1 MDKVKTIITRAV
13 YGVAEKEC
21 RQTLSLDTYDSQ
33 MDEEPQSILGC
44 VVQDLHLNEPVL
56 ETKGRGEMTVGVRGT
71 YALHVWYQMGEDTRI
86 FKETVEFSQHIVVPG
101 QDECPY
107 SNEEIRAWLL
117 GEPRCVESS
126 VRTEGESTSVYLD
139 VVYCIHVEV
148 VGEAAISVRVYE
160 EDRA

>member
-1 MDKVKTIITRAV
+1 MDKIKTIITRAV

-21 RQTLSLDTYDSQ
+21 RQTLSLDTYDDQ
-33 MDEEPQSILGC
+33 VDEGPQDILGC
-44 VVQDLHLNEPVL
+44 VVQDMHLDQPVL
-56 ETKGRGEMTVGVRGT
+56 ESKGRGEMTVGIRGS
-71 YALHVWYQMGEDTRI
+71 YMLHVWYQVGEDTRI
-86 FKETVEFSQHIVVPG
+86 FKETVEFTQHIVVAG

-107 SNEEIRAWLL
+107 ANEEIRAWLI

-126 VRTEGESTSVYLD
+126 ARNEGQSASVYLD

-160 EDRA
+160 EEA